1 MNKPAFVSGMVLT
14 LAGVGFSF
22 FFYSNNVGCEG
33 RAVCGGTGDPV
44 YPLLV
49 LMLPGLLLVGI
60 SFLYRRNATRGE
72 PRKVTNGH
80 DESRTPVG

>member
-33 RAVCGGTGDPV
+33 RAVCSRRPC

-49 LMLPGLLLVGI
+49 LMLPGLLLVGV

-80 DESRTPVG
+80 NESRTPVG